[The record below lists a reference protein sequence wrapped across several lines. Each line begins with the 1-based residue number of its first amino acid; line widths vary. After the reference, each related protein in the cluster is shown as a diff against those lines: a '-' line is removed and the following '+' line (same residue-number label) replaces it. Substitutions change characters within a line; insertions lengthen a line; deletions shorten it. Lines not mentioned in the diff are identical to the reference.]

1 MNKGFTLIEVIAVI
15 IVLSVVSLIVIPSAS
30 KTIKNA
36 RQKTLL
42 VDAKNYVDSV
52 KKTYDMAVLD
62 DNLDITNGKSILE
75 TGFDDNELSKIAISG
90 KKPTYVKIEYD
101 KTKNTLKE
109 GKFCIE
115 GVSILYMD
123 GEVTLS
129 SEDYCNKKIIAG
141 LYDAD
146 NKLLATWDQLINDY
160 GMDMT
165 DNSYNFKR
173 INVPSRGESIL
184 DGDQIQNIPA
194 MYYQA
199 ERYVSSWVRVENGND
214 YMVSLEDITSS
225 KPAIVLAKNFNNA
238 KRLVI
243 DESVTEI
250 PNNAFQYLENEV
262 EVIIP
267 SGITKIGDYA
277 FADSN
282 IVGVVIG
289 NDVTTIGSHAFSKTV
304 YMKDILIP
312 SNVASI
318 GSYAFAESK
327 LERITFLEG
336 ITSIGEYV
344 FTKTYS
350 LKNLGLP
357 NSLTNLESYAFYD
370 SALESITIGTGLR
383 DINKSVFEKSSLKN
397 ISLPSN
403 IKNIYESAFLNT
415 PISEVDLGSVEFIDN
430 LAFASCNNLT
440 SIVIP
445 STVSKIGSI
454 ITKNIP
460 ITFAEPNYWTSEGKC
475 QAIDFSNPN
484 VNTNKI
490 LYAASLNPG
499 KYIIRYSDMSACH

>member
-36 RQKTLL
+36 RQKTVL

-75 TGFDDNELSKIAISG
+75 TGFDDEELSKIAISG

-115 GVSILYMD
+115 GVSILYTN

-146 NKLLATWDQLINDY
+146 NKLLVTWDELINDY
-160 GMDMT
+160 GMNMT

-173 INVPSRGESIL
+173 TNIPVV
-184 DGDQIQNIPA
+184 DGDILNDQDSSFNSR
-194 MYYQA
+194 YYTS
-199 ERYVSSWVRVENGND
+199 ERYVSSWVKVENGNE
-214 YMVSLEDITSS
+214 YMASLEEITSS

-250 PNNAFQYLENEV
+250 PDNAFQYLENEV

-282 IVGVVIG
+282 IVGIVIG

-304 YMKDILIP
+304 YMKDVLVP

-327 LERITFLEG
+327 LERITFLDG
-336 ITSIGEYV
+336 ITSIGEYA
-344 FTKTYS
+344 FTKDYK
-350 LKNLGLP
+350 LKDIKIP

-370 SALESITIGTGLR
+370 SGLESVTFGTGLR
-383 DINKSVFEKSSLKN
+383 DINKSTFENSKLKS

-403 IKNIYESAFLNT
+403 IKNIYESAFSRT
-415 PISEVDLGSVEFIDN
+415 SISEVNLGSVEFIDN

-445 STVSKIGSI
+445 STVQKIGPLFVNKPSL
-454 ITKNIP
+454 
-460 ITFAEPNYWTSEGKC
+460 TFEEINYWTSEGKC
-475 QAIDFSNPN
+475 QAIDFSDPSKNADK
-484 VNTNKI
+484 V
-490 LYAASLNPG
+490 LLASGLNPG
-499 KYIIRYSDMSACH
+499 KYIIHYSDMSACH